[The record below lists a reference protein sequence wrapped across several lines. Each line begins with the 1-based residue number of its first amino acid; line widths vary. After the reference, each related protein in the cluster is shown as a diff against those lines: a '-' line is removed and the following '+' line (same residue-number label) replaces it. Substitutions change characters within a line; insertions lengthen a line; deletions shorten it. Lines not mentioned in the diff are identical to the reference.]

1 MTTQTKKKI
10 AKEISFDN
18 VCAIAITDTHF
29 SKENLEE
36 VINIFEQFKGLALRC
51 KVEYVFHLGDVFTN
65 RVGQSLQTLLAF
77 KTVLDS
83 YKKAGLTLIAI
94 PGNHDK
100 TDLDSDDSYLD
111 VFSNFDNFELIKS
124 PTTAKVNGDIKFH
137 FLPYFHNTYKDKL
150 REFNID
156 EDKINILCTHQAI
169 NGVKNN
175 DGTEVTDCESP
186 EEFSKF
192 DKVLVG
198 HYHNASKIGN
208 NIHYIGSSHQSNFG
222 ETISDKG
229 FTIIYNDGSLAKYKS
244 KFKKYIKIKLDV
256 NDIDS
261 IESALKLVD
270 DHEEANYRFIFG
282 GDKTDLDNLNLTKF
296 TERGIQ
302 VLFENSEMNSEI
314 LKAENEELLQFD
326 KGSLTKHLIKFSK
339 LQNIESG
346 KRNIGLK
353 FMKELL

>member
-1 MTTQTKKKI
+1 MTTQTKKKT

-36 VINIFEQFKGLALRC
+36 VINIFEQCKGLALRC
-51 KVEYVFHLGDVFTN
+51 KVKHVFHLGDIFTN

-77 KTVLDS
+77 KTVLES
-83 YKKAGLTLIAI
+83 YEAAGLILVGI

-111 VFSNFDNFELIKS
+111 IFDGGAFALLKRKS
-124 PTTAKVNGDIKFH
+124 TLQLPNIDFH
-137 FLPYFHNTYKDKL
+137 FLPYYHKIYSQELNAIRILD
-150 REFNID
+150 D
-156 EDKINILCTHQAI
+156 DKINILCTHQAI

-339 LQNIESG
+339 LQNIESS
-346 KRNIGLK
+346 KRNVGLK